1 MANHSVGYVNTLEQQ
16 LRERF
21 DRLLAAMQGT
31 ELDAEDLRMRQ
42 LTYPH
47 RRINSGDI
55 RVSVDDFATIL
66 KEIKASLG
74 KR

>member
-1 MANHSVGYVNTLEQQ
+1 MAHHSVNFVEKFEQQ

-21 DRLLAAMQGT
+21 EKLLADMQGREIT
-31 ELDAEDLRMRQ
+31 KEEMRMVG
-42 LTYPH
+42 YKDSH
-47 RRINSGDI
+47 RSIISGDI

-74 KR
+74 RR

>member
-1 MANHSVGYVNTLEQQ
+1 MANHSVGYIEKLDTQ

-21 DRLLAAMQGT
+21 EKLLSAMQGT
-31 ELDAEDLRMRQ
+31 ELDAEDLRMLQ
-42 LTYPH
+42 LTRPH

-66 KEIKASLG
+66 KEIKATLG